1 MTRNEQNLLF
11 LTLVLICSLLRCH
24 CKPLTYEGKLPEKIS
39 QILNYADIAQ
49 KIIILAL
56 YEKAQNRS
64 YERFAAFTDTVGNR
78 VSGSK
83 NLDLA
88 IKYIYNASKLDGL
101 ENVYLELVKIPQ
113 WVRGEESAVMVLPC
127 NHSLSI
133 LGLGSSVG
141 TPKKGIEAELSVV
154 ESFEE
159 LKRRANEA
167 KGRIVVYNQ
176 PFVSYE
182 ETVAYRTTGASKAA
196 KVGAVASLIMAR
208 MAHRGTRNV
217 VQLTMGAQN
226 LADVDS
232 FNTVAEITGTEHPK
246 QVVLLSG
253 HLDSW
258 DVGQGAMD
266 DGGGVAISWEAM
278 SLIKGL
284 GLRPKS
290 TLRTVLWSA
299 EETGGMG
306 AAQYY
311 QQHKVANISNFDLV
325 MESDLCTFAPVGLQ
339 FIGNDKVS
347 AVMRDVMKLLTPINV
362 TSLEEHGEGTDIN
375 MWMEARVPAASLHT
389 ADSKYFWFHHSQA
402 VWDAVNYVVVDLDEM
417 LPR

>member
-1 MTRNEQNLLF
+1 MTR
-11 LTLVLICSLLRCH
+11 
-24 CKPLTYEGKLPEKIS
+24 KLPEKIS

-64 YERFAAFTDTVGNR
+64 YERFAAFNDTVGNR

-196 KVGAVASLIMAR
+196 KVGAVTSL
-208 MAHRGTRNV
+208 
-217 VQLTMGAQN
+217 
-226 LADVDS
+226 
-232 FNTVAEITGTEHPK
+232 
-246 QVVLLSG
+246 VVLLSG

-311 QQHKVANISNFDLV
+311 QQHKANISNFDLV

-375 MWMEARVPAASLHT
+375 MWMEARVPG
-389 ADSKYFWFHHSQA
+389 
-402 VWDAVNYVVVDLDEM
+402 
-417 LPR
+417 